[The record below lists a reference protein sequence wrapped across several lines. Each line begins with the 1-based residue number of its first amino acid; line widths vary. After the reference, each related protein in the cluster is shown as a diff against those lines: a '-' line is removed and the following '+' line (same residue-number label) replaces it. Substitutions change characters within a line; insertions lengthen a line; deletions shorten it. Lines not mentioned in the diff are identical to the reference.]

1 MSGWWDAKV
10 KVTQKHL
17 SGAPEVPHAVQRKEQ
32 MRFGVRALRANSRS
46 SRGALWSRTT

>member
-17 SGAPEVPHAVQRKEQ
+17 SGVPEVPHAVQR
-32 MRFGVRALRANSRS
+32 FGVRALRASSRS
-46 SRGALWSRTT
+46 TRGALRSRTT